1 MDEQNQT
8 PSVSEVWA
16 EIKQSVKKE
25 ITSFRQTA
33 KERPIATIIFLL
45 LALPVLVGGLYLM
58 FCYLFDKTGQID
70 AFLLWWQ
77 TTAIGEKL
85 IDSLI
90 YIGRIVLGLVLI
102 YFLVIK
108 PPKGFF
114 RWTIYPPFV
123 PRFSEKTEQAIIQAP
138 VKAFDCVYYSIKNRF
153 FSNKK

>member
-1 MDEQNQT
+1 MDENIQP

-25 ITSFRQTA
+25 ITSFPQRA
-33 KERPIATIIFLL
+33 KERPVTTIVFSLV
-45 LALPVLVGGLYLM
+45 AFAVLVGGLFLM
-58 FCYLFDKTGQID
+58 FYFHQKAGHID
-70 AFLLWWQ
+70 SFLIWWQ